1 MASSIN
7 TTNIDGTFP
16 VAGQDNSSQGFR
28 DNFTNVKTNLGYAKT
43 EIEDLQTKV
52 VLKSALT
59 GTSLDND
66 MGGNTIY
73 NVELN
78 RAVRTKNAIGTVT
91 GTFTVNYQSGG
102 YQTLTTSGSVT
113 QGFSNWPATGKYAEV
128 DVMINVSSVAHTLT
142 LPATVSHGTD
152 ALQGYASNVVTFS
165 ATGNHLLRFSSDDNG
180 STITVQLLSGP
191 QVAKGVV
198 ALTPATNVGVAGHT
212 AGMVAYDASYLYVC
226 IADYDGSTAIW
237 TRTALS
243 W

>member
-59 GTSLDND
+59 GTTLDND

-78 RAVRTKNAIGTVT
+78 RTTKTKNSLTGASTVT
-91 GTFTVNYQSGG
+91 LNYQSGA
-102 YQTLTTSGSVT
+102 YQAFTTTVATTL
-113 QGFSNWPATGKYAEV
+113 GFSNWPATGKYAEIDLMV
-128 DVMINVSSVAHTLT
+128 NVADVTHTLT
-142 LPATVSHGTD
+142 LPAAVSIGTD
-152 ALQGYASNVVTFS
+152 GIPGYSSNVITFS
-165 ATGNHLLRFSSDDNG
+165 AAGYYLLRFSSDDNG
-180 STITVQLLSGP
+180 STITIQMLSGP
-191 QVAKGVV
+191 QVAKGL
-198 ALTPATNVGVAGHT
+198 AYRTISTNTGQAGDT

-226 IADYDGSTAIW
+226 TANYDGSTAIW
-237 TRTALS
+237 TRTSLS

>member
-59 GTSLDND
+59 GTTLDND

-78 RAVRTKNAIGTVT
+78 RTTKTKNSLTGASTVT
-91 GTFTVNYQSGG
+91 LNYQSGA
-102 YQTLTTSGSVT
+102 YQAFTTTVATTL
-113 QGFSNWPATGKYAEV
+113 
-128 DVMINVSSVAHTLT
+128 
-142 LPATVSHGTD
+142 
-152 ALQGYASNVVTFS
+152 
-165 ATGNHLLRFSSDDNG
+165 
-180 STITVQLLSGP
+180 
-191 QVAKGVV
+191 
-198 ALTPATNVGVAGHT
+198 
-212 AGMVAYDASYLYVC
+212 
-226 IADYDGSTAIW
+226 
-237 TRTALS
+237 
-243 W
+243 